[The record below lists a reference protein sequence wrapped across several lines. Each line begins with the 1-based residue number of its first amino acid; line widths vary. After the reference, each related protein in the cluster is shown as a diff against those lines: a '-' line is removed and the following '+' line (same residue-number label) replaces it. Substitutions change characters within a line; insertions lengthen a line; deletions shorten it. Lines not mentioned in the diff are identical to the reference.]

1 MSGDGPAGHGGV
13 VVIRWVTKMSREAC
27 EGALS
32 CGHKP
37 GGDRNIAWSW
47 GGSLWCG
54 HRRWGDR
61 NCREPVSG
69 EAGMLGRLLK
79 NVRLRCDWSLWWA
92 VVGLATKM
100 SRGAGED
107 HRGAGVDVRV
117 AKIVRSDPGAHI
129 RLRGGP
135 LSVVVRK
142 VARGWESSL
151 WCSHRPCGDK
161 IVVSQG
167 LVRTGMLS
175 WPLKNV
181 R

>member
-1 MSGDGPAGHGGV
+1 
-13 VVIRWVTKMSREAC
+13 
-27 EGALS
+27 
-32 CGHKP
+32 
-37 GGDRNIAWSW
+37 
-47 GGSLWCG
+47 
-54 HRRWGDR
+54 
-61 NCREPVSG
+61 
-69 EAGMLGRLLK
+69 MLGRLLK

-117 AKIVRSDPGAHI
+117 AKIVRSDPGAHM

-181 R
+181 RWRCGWLPLCGCGWGGDKSVTRGWGGSLSCGHRLRGDKNVSRSGCSSCSVWWAWGVPVRHPRR

>member
-1 MSGDGPAGHGGV
+1 
-13 VVIRWVTKMSREAC
+13 
-27 EGALS
+27 
-32 CGHKP
+32 
-37 GGDRNIAWSW
+37 
-47 GGSLWCG
+47 
-54 HRRWGDR
+54 
-61 NCREPVSG
+61 
-69 EAGMLGRLLK
+69 MLGRLLK
-79 NVRLRCDWSLWWA
+79 NVRLRCGWSLWCGGGWA
-92 VVGLATKM
+92 GDKNVTWSWG
-100 SRGAGED
+100 D

-117 AKIVRSDPGAHI
+117 AKIVRSDPGAHM

>member
-1 MSGDGPAGHGGV
+1 
-13 VVIRWVTKMSREAC
+13 
-27 EGALS
+27 
-32 CGHKP
+32 
-37 GGDRNIAWSW
+37 
-47 GGSLWCG
+47 
-54 HRRWGDR
+54 
-61 NCREPVSG
+61 
-69 EAGMLGRLLK
+69 MLGRLLK

-100 SRGAGED
+100 PRGAGED

-117 AKIVRSDPGAHI
+117 AKIVRSDPGAHM